1 MKSTEVII
9 SLRNV
14 SHSYGTVPSLHQI
27 SYNFIKGSLTAIFG
41 PNGGGK
47 STLLKIIAGIL
58 KPVSGIY
65 HSHILQAS
73 DLAYLAQSKEIDRTF
88 PIHVEDV
95 VAMGLWP
102 KMGIFRGLSVMDRP
116 LVNEALA
123 QVGLEGFN
131 KRRLTELSGGQLQRL
146 FFARLIAQQA
156 TVILLDEPFTGVDI
170 QTTNDLLK
178 LIQTWHQQGK
188 TIIMVLHDVALTRR
202 FFPECLLVARRL
214 IASGP
219 SDDVLRVEN
228 LAKAA
233 FDV

>member
-1 MKSTEVII
+1 MKSTEIII
-9 SLRNV
+9 SLQNV
-14 SHSYGTVPSLHQI
+14 SHSYGIEPSLHQI
-27 SYNFIKGSLTAIFG
+27 SYSFAKGSLTAIFG

-58 KPVSGIY
+58 KPISGTYLSSIP
-65 HSHILQAS
+65 QVS
-73 DLAYLAQSKEIDRTF
+73 DLAYLTQSKEVDRTF

-102 KMGIFRGLSVMDRP
+102 KMGIFRGLSVLDRP

-146 FFARLIAQQA
+146 FFARLIAQEA
-156 TVILLDEPFTGVDI
+156 TVILLDEPFAGVDI

-178 LIQTWHQQGK
+178 LIQNWHQQGK
-188 TIIMVLHDVALTRR
+188 TIIMVLHDMAMIRSI
-202 FFPECLLVARRL
+202 FPHCLLVARRL
-214 IASGP
+214 IASGS
-219 SDDVLRVEN
+219 SDIVLKVEN

-233 FDV
+233 FNV

>member
-1 MKSTEVII
+1 MKSTEIII
-9 SLRNV
+9 SLQNV
-14 SHSYGTVPSLHQI
+14 SHSYGVEPSLNQI
-27 SYNFIKGSLTAIFG
+27 SYSFQKGSLTAIFG

-58 KPVSGIY
+58 KPISGTY
-65 HSHILQAS
+65 HSSITQLS
-73 DLAYLAQSKEIDRTF
+73 DLAYLAQSKEVDRTF

-102 KMGIFRGLSVMDRP
+102 KMGIFRGLSVLDRP

-131 KRRLTELSGGQLQRL
+131 KRCLTELSGGQLQRL
-146 FFARLIAQQA
+146 FFARLIAQEA
-156 TVILLDEPFTGVDI
+156 TVILLDEPFAGVDI

-178 LIQTWHQQGK
+178 LIQNWHQQGK
-188 TIIMVLHDVALTRR
+188 TIIMVLHDMTMIRCI
-202 FFPECLLVARRL
+202 FPHCLLIARRL
-214 IASGP
+214 IASGS
-219 SDDVLRVEN
+219 SDTVLDVEN

-233 FDV
+233 FNV